1 MKQSDES
8 VDSTGNPPS
17 LARAGGVDERRPGF
31 RAAGLAASRLAGPIV
46 ARHGGGILARLKS
59 DWPAIVGPEL
69 AASTWPEALARGG
82 TLKLHVAP
90 TKGLEVQHRAPA
102 LIERINLFFGRD
114 TVTRLTLVQGPL
126 PLPPPAAPRP
136 TTRPL
141 AASEATA
148 LDRQLGDVADPE
160 LRDALARLG
169 RAVIASS
176 DR

>member
-1 MKQSDES
+1 MKRSDEN
-8 VDSTGNPPS
+8 VDSAGDAAS
-17 LARAGGVDERRPGF
+17 LARKSGADERRPGF
-31 RAAGLAASRLAGPIV
+31 RAAGLAASRIARPIV
-46 ARHGGGILARLKS
+46 ARHGGGILARLKT

-90 TKGLEVQHRAPA
+90 AKGLEVQHRAPA

-114 TVTRLTLVQGPL
+114 AVTRLTLVQGPL
-126 PLPPPAAPRP
+126 PLPPPAARP
-136 TTRPL
+136 ATRPL

-160 LRDALARLG
+160 LRNALARLG

-176 DR
+176 DP

>member
-1 MKQSDES
+1 MKRSDES
-8 VDSTGNPPS
+8 VDSTGDPPS
-17 LARAGGVDERRPGF
+17 LARAGSADERRPGF
-31 RAAGLAASRLAGPIV
+31 RAAGLAASRLARPIV

-59 DWPAIVGPEL
+59 DWSAIVGPEL
-69 AASTWPEALARGG
+69 AASTWPEALARAG

-90 TKGLEVQHRAPA
+90 AKGLEVQHRVPA

-114 TVTRLTLVQGPL
+114 AVTRLTLVQGPL
-126 PLPPPAAPRP
+126 PLPPPAPRP